1 MKRAP
6 YCVAAM
12 LLGVAVQANAPS
24 ALAQAFVPVTPSVLA
39 NPDPADWLMINRTFD
54 DQRFSPLDQIN
65 KSNVG
70 QLRMAWSRGL
80 PNGTQELTPIVYRG
94 VMYLYAPGAGIQ
106 AVDATNGDLI
116 WEFRR
121 EYPSG
126 VSGLAARSK
135 SLGIYEDM
143 IYFAAPDGF
152 LIALDART
160 GKVRWETKVD
170 NGGQTAGGLLVADG
184 KVISN
189 RTCQQSKRENCF
201 IAAHDAKT
209 GREVWKFY
217 VTAAPGEPGGDTW
230 ADMPVEQ
237 RAAGPWGLPGS
248 YDPKRKV
255 LYWGIA
261 NPNPYTR
268 LTRHGSADA
277 VSLTAPANLYS
288 NSTVALDV
296 ETGKLVWYYQELPG
310 DDWDADHNHERI
322 LVHTRVNPDPRH
334 VKWISSTLVPD
345 QERDIVI
352 TVAEGGGMFA
362 LEQATGEFLWAR
374 PFPYDDP
381 NINMNGIDLKTGQ
394 TRVNYDKLFK
404 KDGDS
409 IIGCYHNT
417 RGLWAIAYHP
427 GKNSIYV
434 PFQDQCL
441 SMTAN
446 TKSPSG
452 WGPRA
457 GIIRPGSDPQ
467 KYMNLGQDRRR
478 DRRNAGDLFPA
489 PGEQRLGA
497 RDRRRPRV
505 LGRPEPPLP
514 RVRRRR
520 RQGAV
525 GSRGRRHGHEQH
537 HQLCGERQAVHHG
550 VHRRGAVGDGGAA
563 GPDQGFDAARGAPPQ
578 LDFCVRAAVGAGRR
592 AIDEPAGLVVRVRGV
607 HNFTNQ
613 SSAAAASVT
622 RVFRDNLIGETMG
635 GWNEMHATILF
646 EHGSRRGLCGGAGN
660 PGRGPRAGRRPGRG
674 RHRQ

>member
-1 MKRAP
+1 MKYLPCA
-6 YCVAAM
+6 VAAM
-12 LLGVAVQANAPS
+12 LSS
-24 ALAQAFVPVTPSVLA
+24 ACLLSNVPFAFAQAFVPVTQSMLA

-54 DQRFSPLDQIN
+54 EQRFSPLDQIN
-65 KSNVG
+65 KANVG

-80 PNGTQELTPIVYRG
+80 PNGTQESTPIVYRG
-94 VMYLYAPGAGIQ
+94 VMYLYAPGASIQ

-116 WEFRR
+116 WEYVRNYPR
-121 EYPSG
+121 ELSPT
-126 VSGLAARSK
+126 AARNK

-152 LIALDART
+152 LVALDAKT
-160 GKVRWETKVD
+160 GKLRWETKVD

-189 RTCQQSKRENCF
+189 RTCEQGKRENCF

-209 GREVWKFY
+209 GREAWKFY

-248 YDPKRKV
+248 YDPTRKV

-296 ETGKLVWYYQELPG
+296 ETGKLLWYYQELPG

-322 LVHTRVNPDPRH
+322 LVHSRVSPDPRH
-334 VKWISSTLVPD
+334 VKWISSALAPD
-345 QERDIVI
+345 RERDIIV

-404 KDGDS
+404 KDGDH

-417 RGLWAIAYHP
+417 RGLWAIAYNP
-427 GKNSIYV
+427 RKNALYV

-446 TKSPSG
+446 TKTPAG
-452 WGPRA
+452 WGPRE
-457 GIIRPGSDPQ
+457 GIIRPGSDPK
-467 KYMNLGQDRRR
+467 KYMNLARIDVATGELRVLYSQPQASSGSALVT
-478 DRRNAGDLFPA
+478 AGDLVFWGDQNRRLRAFDADDGNVLWEAVVAGMVMNSTISYAVNGKQYVMVFTGEGQSVSAGPLGLTKDTMPPA
-489 PGEQRLGA
+489 
-497 RDRRRPRV
+497 
-505 LGRPEPPLP
+505 
-514 RVRRRR
+514 VRR
-520 RQGAV
+520 
-525 GSRGRRHGHEQH
+525 
-537 HQLCGERQAVHHG
+537 
-550 VHRRGAVGDGGAA
+550 
-563 GPDQGFDAARGAPPQ
+563 
-578 LDFCVRAAVGAGRR
+578 
-592 AIDEPAGLVVRVRGV
+592 
-607 HNFTNQ
+607 HNSIF
-613 SSAAAASVT
+613 AFA
-622 RVFRDNLIGETMG
+622 L
-635 GWNEMHATILF
+635 
-646 EHGSRRGLCGGAGN
+646 
-660 PGRGPRAGRRPGRG
+660 P
-674 RHRQ
+674 